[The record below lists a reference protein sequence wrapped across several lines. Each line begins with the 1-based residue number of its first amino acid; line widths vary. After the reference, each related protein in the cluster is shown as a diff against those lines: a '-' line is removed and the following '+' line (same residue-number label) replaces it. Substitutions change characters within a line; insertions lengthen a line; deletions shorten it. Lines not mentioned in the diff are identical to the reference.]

1 MGAKLPSFQ
10 FYPGDWQKDP
20 DLRRCCHAAKG
31 VWVDM
36 LCLMFEC
43 EQRGVLATS
52 GTAWTDDEIVRA
64 VGGDHDVTLA
74 CLRELVEKRVAHR
87 DDRGA
92 VYSRRLVRDEDSR
105 RNGVTRMKRFR
116 NAHVTPASHASSSSA
131 STSSFGIK
139 GGSSFSV
146 KEEET
151 RRLLQA
157 RK

>member
-1 MGAKLPSFQ
+1 LPKLPSFQ

-20 DLRRCCHAAKG
+20 DLRRCGHAAKG
-31 VWVDM
+31 VWVDL

-43 EQRGVLATS
+43 EQRGVLATA

-74 CLRELVEKRVAHR
+74 CLHELIEKRVAHR

-92 VYSRRLVRDEDSR
+92 VYSRRLVRDEDIR
-105 RNGVTRMKRFR
+105 RQGVTRMKRFR
-116 NAHVTPASHASSSSA
+116 NAHVTGEKHPSSTSPSSSS
-131 STSSFGIK
+131 FGNM
-139 GGSSFSV
+139 GGGAFEA
-146 KEEET
+146 KITKATE
-151 RRLLQA
+151 LLKA